1 MQNKGAVRLFTILLA
16 LVCLYQL
23 SFTLITKNVE
33 SNAKD
38 FAKGDSLKEFRYLDS
53 MKNESVY
60 PLLVKNYTYQECKER
75 EINLGLDLKGGMNV
89 TLEIAQ
95 ADIVKALSN
104 YSTDA
109 NFNKALESATLKERN
124 SQLNFVTLFG
134 NEYKAIAP
142 NDRLAAIFSTVEL
155 QSKITYKST
164 NDEVL
169 KVVSDEVNGAVDQS
183 YNIIKT
189 RIDKFGVTQPNVQ
202 KLQNGRILVELP
214 GVKEK
219 ERVRKLL
226 QGTARLEFWPT
237 YSFGDVVKNL
247 IEVNKTLK
255 AINDRDSLLGKGVD
269 SLKLDSTGVASV
281 DTAAKTDST
290 GNALLSKI
298 DKAAKDTTKGD
309 STKTMSMEESIK
321 EYPLFTFLLPADF
334 QVKTADDQKFVYGTP
349 ILGYCATKDTAKVNE
364 IFRMPEVKSVMP
376 SDIKLLWT
384 VKPSPMFKDN
394 RLELI
399 AIKVESRD
407 GRPPLDGAAVS
418 DAYQDMGQFNNSP
431 EISMRMNEEG
441 AAKWARLTA
450 ANIKKSVA
458 IVLDDYV
465 YSFPTVQNEITGGN
479 SSITGSF
486 TINEAKDLAN
496 ILKAGKLP
504 APARIVE
511 ESVVGPTLGE
521 AAVQSGL
528 LSFIIALILVLVFM
542 VFYYSNAGW
551 VADLAM
557 IANVFFVFGVLAS
570 LGAVLTLPGIAGIV
584 LTIALSVDANVL
596 IYERIREELALG
608 KGLRLAISDGYKHA
622 YSSIIDSNVTTF
634 LIGIILYIFGTGP
647 IQGFATTL
655 CIGILTSLFCA
666 IFITRMI
673 FEWRLAKNKSIKF
686 ATKMTEGAFKHINI
700 DWVKNRKL
708 YYIFSSLVVIA
719 GIVSI
724 FARGF
729 DLGVDFAGGRTYKV
743 EFNKT
748 VKVEDVRA
756 TLTSVLGSAP
766 EVKSLEN
773 DHTLKIT
780 TKYLIDSKDID
791 ADNQV
796 EAKLMSGL
804 NIKRDQIVSSQK
816 VGPTVADDIKN
827 SAWQAILFSIF
838 VIFLYI
844 LARFRRWTFSM
855 GAVVALFHDVLVL
868 MAAFSLLWGIM
879 PFSLEIDQAFVA
891 AVLTVMAYSVTDT
904 VVVFDRIREY
914 LNTHKKGDMKSVI
927 NEALNATLSRT
938 INTSLTIF
946 FVLFAIFVFGGE
958 TIKGFSFALLIG
970 IVVGTYSSICIA
982 TPIVYDFAG
991 KDKELRQ

>member
-23 SFTLITKNVE
+23 SFTLVTKNVE

-38 FAKGDSLKEFRYLDS
+38 FAKGDSLKEMRYLDS
-53 MKNESVY
+53 MKNESAY
-60 PLLVKNYTYQECKER
+60 PLLVKDFTYQECKER

-89 TLEIAQ
+89 TLEVSV
-95 ADIVKALSN
+95 ADIVKALAN
-104 YSTDA
+104 YNPDP
-109 NFNKALESATLKERN
+109 NFNKAIESAVAKERN
-124 SQLNFVTLFG
+124 SQLSFVTLFG
-134 NEYKAIAP
+134 NEYKTIAP
-142 NDRLAAIFSTVEL
+142 NDKLAAIFSTVEF
-155 QSKITYKST
+155 QNKITYNST

-169 KVVSDEVNGAVDQS
+169 KIVNDEVNAAIDQS

-237 YSFGDVVKNL
+237 YTFGDVVKNL

-255 AINDRDSLLGKGVD
+255 TMNDRDSLLARGAD
-269 SLKLDSTGVASV
+269 TTALNNAAAAI
-281 DTAAKTDST
+281 DTAAAKPDSS

-298 DKAAKDTTKGD
+298 DQAAKDTSKGGD
-309 STKTMSMEESIK
+309 TTKTMSMEESIK

-334 QVKTADDQKFVYGTP
+334 QVKTAEDQKFVYGTP
-349 ILGYCATKDTAKVNE
+349 ILGYCSTKDTAKVNE
-364 IFRMPEVKSVMP
+364 IFRMPEVKAVMP

-384 VKPSPMFKDN
+384 VKPSQMFKDN

-407 GRPPLDGAAVS
+407 GRPPLDGGAVS
-418 DAYQDMGQFNNSP
+418 DANQDMGQFNNSP

-479 SSITGSF
+479 SSITGNF

-521 AAVQSGL
+521 EAVRNGL
-528 LSFIIALILVLVFM
+528 LSFVIALILVLVFM

-596 IYERIREELALG
+596 IYERVREELALG

-647 IQGFATTL
+647 IQGFAT
-655 CIGILTSLFCA
+655 
-666 IFITRMI
+666 
-673 FEWRLAKNKSIKF
+673 
-686 ATKMTEGAFKHINI
+686 
-700 DWVKNRKL
+700 
-708 YYIFSSLVVIA
+708 
-719 GIVSI
+719 
-724 FARGF
+724 
-729 DLGVDFAGGRTYKV
+729 
-743 EFNKT
+743 
-748 VKVEDVRA
+748 
-756 TLTSVLGSAP
+756 
-766 EVKSLEN
+766 
-773 DHTLKIT
+773 
-780 TKYLIDSKDID
+780 
-791 ADNQV
+791 Q
-796 EAKLMSGL
+796 
-804 NIKRDQIVSSQK
+804 
-816 VGPTVADDIKN
+816 
-827 SAWQAILFSIF
+827 
-838 VIFLYI
+838 
-844 LARFRRWTFSM
+844 
-855 GAVVALFHDVLVL
+855 
-868 MAAFSLLWGIM
+868 
-879 PFSLEIDQAFVA
+879 
-891 AVLTVMAYSVTDT
+891 
-904 VVVFDRIREY
+904 
-914 LNTHKKGDMKSVI
+914 
-927 NEALNATLSRT
+927 
-938 INTSLTIF
+938 
-946 FVLFAIFVFGGE
+946 
-958 TIKGFSFALLIG
+958 
-970 IVVGTYSSICIA
+970 
-982 TPIVYDFAG
+982 
-991 KDKELRQ
+991 

>member
-1 MQNKGAVRLFTILLA
+1 MQNKGAVRLFTILLF

-23 SFTLITKNVE
+23 SFTFITRNVE

-38 FAKGDSLKEFRYLDS
+38 FAKGDSLKEYRFLDS
-53 MKNESVY
+53 MKNETVY
-60 PLLVKNYTYQECKER
+60 PLLVKDFTYQECKER

-89 TLEIAQ
+89 TLEVSV
-95 ADIVKALSN
+95 ADIVKALAN
-104 YSTDA
+104 YNPDP
-109 NFNKALESATLKERN
+109 NFNKAIANAQAKERN
-124 SQLNFVTLFG
+124 SQLSFVTLFG
-134 NEYKAIAP
+134 NEYKALAP
-142 NDRLAAIFSTVEL
+142 NDKLAAIFSTVEL
-155 QSKITYKST
+155 QSKINYNST

-169 KVVSDEVNGAVDQS
+169 KVVNDEVNSAVDQS

-237 YSFGDVVKNL
+237 YNFGDLVKNL

-255 AINDRDSLLGKGVD
+255 ALNDRDSLLAKGAD
-269 SLKLDSTGVASV
+269 TSAASQATAV
-281 DTAAKTDST
+281 TDTAKKDSSA
-290 GNALLSKI
+290 NALLSKI
-298 DKAAKDTTKGD
+298 DEAAKAKDTSKTD
-309 STKTMSMEESIK
+309 STKTMTMEESLK
-321 EYPLFTFLLPADF
+321 EYPLFTYLLPADF
-334 QVKTADDQKFVYGTP
+334 QVKTAEDQKFVYETP
-349 ILGYCATKDTAKVNE
+349 RLGYCPVKDTAKVNE
-364 IFRMPEVKSVMP
+364 IFRMPEIKALMP
-376 SDIKLLWT
+376 NDIKLLWT

-407 GRPPLDGAAVS
+407 GRPPLDGSAVS
-418 DAYQDMGQFNNSP
+418 DAYQDMGQFNNAP

-458 IVLDDYV
+458 IVLDDFV

-521 AAVQSGL
+521 ESVRNGF
-528 LSFIIALILVLVFM
+528 LSFVIALLLILIFM
-542 VFYYSNAGW
+542 IFYYSNAGW

-557 IANVFFVFGVLAS
+557 IANVFFVFGILAS

-634 LIGIILYIFGTGP
+634 LIGVILYTFGTGP

-666 IFITRMI
+666 IFITRLI
-673 FEWRLAKNKSIKF
+673 FEWRLAKNKSIQF
-686 ATKMTEGAFKHINI
+686 ATKMTSGAFKNIKI
-700 DWVKNRKL
+700 DWVTNRKL
-708 YYIFSSLVVIA
+708 YYSVSTLFIIVGIA
-719 GIVSI
+719 SM
-724 FARGF
+724 FMRGF
-729 DLGVDFAGGRTYKV
+729 DFGVDFAGGRTYKV
-743 EFNKT
+743 DFINPVRSE
-748 VKVEDVRA
+748 EVRA
-756 TLTSVLGSAP
+756 KLETVLGSAP
-766 EVKSLEN
+766 EVKTLEN
-773 DHTLKIT
+773 NHTLKIT
-780 TKYLIDSKDID
+780 TKYLIDSKDVD
-791 ADNQV
+791 ADNKV
-796 EAKLMSGL
+796 EAKLLSGL
-804 NIKRDQIVSSQK
+804 NIKREQIVSSQK

-827 SAWQAILFSIF
+827 SAWQATLFSIF

-844 LARFRRWTFSM
+844 LARFRKWTFGM
-855 GAVVALFHDVLVL
+855 GAVVALIHDVLFI
-868 MAAFSLLWGIM
+868 MALFSLLWGVL

-891 AVLTVMAYSVTDT
+891 AILTVMAYSVTDT
-904 VVVFDRIREY
+904 VVVFDRIREF
-914 LNTHKKGDMKSVI
+914 LSIHKKGDMKPVI
-927 NEALNATLSRT
+927 NDALNATLSRT

-946 FVLFAIFVFGGE
+946 FVLLSIFIFGGE
-958 TIKGFSFALLIG
+958 TIKGFAFALLVG
-970 IVVGTYSSICIA
+970 IIVGTYSSICIA

>member
-38 FAKGDSLKEFRYLDS
+38 FAKGDSLKELRYLDS
-53 MKNESVY
+53 MKNEPVY
-60 PLLVKNYTYQECKER
+60 PLLVKDYSYQECKER

-95 ADIVKALSN
+95 GDIVKALSN
-104 YSTDA
+104 FSTDP
-109 NFNKALESATLKERN
+109 NFSKAIESATAKERN
-124 SQLNFVTLFG
+124 SQESFVNLFG
-134 NEYKAIAP
+134 KEYNRLAP
-142 NDRLAAIFSTVEL
+142 NDKLAAIFSTVEL

-169 KVVSDEVNGAVDQS
+169 KVINDEVNGAVDQS

-237 YSFGDVVKNL
+237 YTFGDVVKNL

-255 AINDRDSLLGKGVD
+255 SANERDSLLSRGKDTSMTASNKPTTID
-269 SLKLDSTGVASV
+269 SSKTSPDSSANS
-281 DTAAKTDST
+281 
-290 GNALLSKI
+290 LLNKI
-298 DKAAKDTTKGD
+298 DQAANAKDTSKKD

-321 EYPLFTFLLPADF
+321 EYPLFAFLLPADF
-334 QVKTADDQKFVYGTP
+334 QVKTADDQKFVYSTP
-349 ILGYCATKDTAKVNE
+349 ILGYCATKDTARVNE
-364 IFRMPEVKSVMP
+364 IFRMPEVRAVMP

-394 RLELI
+394 RLQLI

-465 YSFPTVQNEITGGN
+465 YSFPTVQNEITGGS
-479 SSITGSF
+479 SSITGNF

-521 AAVQSGL
+521 AAVRSGL
-528 LSFIIALILVLVFM
+528 LSFVIALILVLVFM

-596 IYERIREELALG
+596 IYERVREELALG

-622 YSSIIDSNVTTF
+622 YSSII
-634 LIGIILYIFGTGP
+634 
-647 IQGFATTL
+647 
-655 CIGILTSLFCA
+655 
-666 IFITRMI
+666 
-673 FEWRLAKNKSIKF
+673 
-686 ATKMTEGAFKHINI
+686 
-700 DWVKNRKL
+700 
-708 YYIFSSLVVIA
+708 
-719 GIVSI
+719 
-724 FARGF
+724 
-729 DLGVDFAGGRTYKV
+729 
-743 EFNKT
+743 
-748 VKVEDVRA
+748 
-756 TLTSVLGSAP
+756 
-766 EVKSLEN
+766 
-773 DHTLKIT
+773 
-780 TKYLIDSKDID
+780 
-791 ADNQV
+791 
-796 EAKLMSGL
+796 
-804 NIKRDQIVSSQK
+804 
-816 VGPTVADDIKN
+816 
-827 SAWQAILFSIF
+827 
-838 VIFLYI
+838 
-844 LARFRRWTFSM
+844 
-855 GAVVALFHDVLVL
+855 
-868 MAAFSLLWGIM
+868 
-879 PFSLEIDQAFVA
+879 
-891 AVLTVMAYSVTDT
+891 
-904 VVVFDRIREY
+904 
-914 LNTHKKGDMKSVI
+914 
-927 NEALNATLSRT
+927 
-938 INTSLTIF
+938 
-946 FVLFAIFVFGGE
+946 
-958 TIKGFSFALLIG
+958 
-970 IVVGTYSSICIA
+970 
-982 TPIVYDFAG
+982 
-991 KDKELRQ
+991 